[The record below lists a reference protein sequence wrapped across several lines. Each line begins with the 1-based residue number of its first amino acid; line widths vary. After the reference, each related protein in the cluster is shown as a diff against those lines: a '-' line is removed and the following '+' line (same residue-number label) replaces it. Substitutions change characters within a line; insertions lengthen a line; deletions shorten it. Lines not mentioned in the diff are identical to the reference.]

1 MALKPYKEMRTV
13 DVSKFVEQRDKMDYI
28 NWAQIVELLHEN
40 GAETVYFEPLVN
52 EKGSSLFMTDQ
63 VFTDK
68 NGVTN
73 RCYEV
78 GVKVVVD
85 DNTWEFRGPLM
96 NGANPVKDNS
106 ISQQRIWNCQTRLFV
121 KCIAIHTG
129 LGFNL
134 WLKEEQ
140 ETEKADKWDD
150 VNNHSLAAVKERIER
165 LITLKM
171 DGGLSAEEIA
181 VKAGL
186 KDADE
191 MREYIRMFKR
201 IHDFET
207 KLRAL

>member
-1 MALKPYKEMRTV
+1 MALKPYKELV
-13 DVSKFVEQRDKMDYI
+13 QEDISKHVEERDGMKYL
-28 NWAQIVELLHEN
+28 NWAKCVDLLHEH
-40 GAETVYFEPLVN
+40 GATEVYFEPLVN
-52 EKGSSLFMTDQ
+52 EKGSSLFMTEH

-85 DNTWEFRGPLM
+85 DKVWEFRGPLM
-96 NGANPVKDNS
+96 NGTNPVKDNS

-140 ETEKADKWDD
+140 ETEKSDKWDD
-150 VNNHSLAAVKERIER
+150 INNHSLAAIKERIER
-165 LITLKM
+165 LVTLKM

>member
-1 MALKPYKEMRTV
+1 MLKPYKELIKV
-13 DVSKFVEQRDKMDYI
+13 DIGKHIDKRDGLDYL
-28 NWAQIVELLHEN
+28 NWAKCVDLLHEH
-40 GAETVYFEPLVN
+40 GAGKVYFEPLVN
-52 EKGSSLFMTDQ
+52 EKGSSLFMTDHEF
-63 VFTDK
+63 VDK

-78 GVKVVVD
+78 GVKVFVD
-85 DNTWEFRGPLM
+85 DNEWVFRGPLM

-121 KCIAIHTG
+121 KCVAIHTG

-150 VNNHSLAAVKERIER
+150 VNNHSLAAVKERVER
-165 LITLKM
+165 IITIKM
-171 DGGLSAEEIA
+171 DGGLSADEIA
-181 VKAGL
+181 VKSGL

-201 IHDFET
+201 IQDFEN
-207 KLRAL
+207 KLKAL

>member
-1 MALKPYKEMRTV
+1 MPLKKYKDLIKV
-13 DVSKFVEQRDKMDYI
+13 DISKSIEKRDGMEYL
-28 NWAQIVELLHEN
+28 NWAKCVDLLHEN

-52 EKGSSLFMTDQ
+52 ENGSSLFMTERVYGDA
-63 VFTDK
+63 DK
-68 NGVTN
+68 THQ
-73 RCYEV
+73 CYEV
-78 GVKVVVD
+78 GVKVIVD
-85 DNTWEFRGPLM
+85 ENEWTFRGPLM
-96 NGANPVKDNS
+96 NGTNPVKDNS

-150 VNNHSLAAVKERIER
+150 IGNHSLGSIKERIER

-171 DGGLSAEEIA
+171 DGGLSVDEIA
-181 VKAGL
+181 TKSGL

-201 IHDFET
+201 INDFEI
-207 KLRAL
+207 KLRSL